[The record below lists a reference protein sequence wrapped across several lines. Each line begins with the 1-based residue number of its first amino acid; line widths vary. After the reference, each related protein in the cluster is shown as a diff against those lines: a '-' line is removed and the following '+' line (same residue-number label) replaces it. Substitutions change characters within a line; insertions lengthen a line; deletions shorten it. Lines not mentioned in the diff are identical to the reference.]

1 MIQIFIRYINLT
13 ASNKI
18 QVQCYLTI
26 QHIRVRV
33 LRYRVILFQLQMHRQ
48 LMKRSLLMF
57 DKIPQRQANP
67 KSLNLEIDSGRVLYF
82 GLIISGWLSDP
93 DRPNQIANFSSIY
106 SKTQLSKD
114 AYRDQFKPVTFTCK
128 FANGDGQQC
137 GQTFPAILSYL
148 SRYQETSLFRDNFHT
163 ISFDFKCPITCPI
176 L

>member
-1 MIQIFIRYINLT
+1 MLPYDSTYPSSSTPVPGHSVPVANAPPADEEVVIDVRQNSTETGQPKEFKSRDRLRQGSILWINHFRMAPDL
-13 ASNKI
+13 
-18 QVQCYLTI
+18 
-26 QHIRVRV
+26 
-33 LRYRVILFQLQMHRQ
+33 
-48 LMKRSLLMF
+48 
-57 DKIPQRQANP
+57 
-67 KSLNLEIDSGRVLYF
+67 
-82 GLIISGWLSDP
+82 
-93 DRPNQIANFSSIY
+93 DRPNQIANLSSIY

-137 GQTFPAILSYL
+137 GQTFPTILSYL